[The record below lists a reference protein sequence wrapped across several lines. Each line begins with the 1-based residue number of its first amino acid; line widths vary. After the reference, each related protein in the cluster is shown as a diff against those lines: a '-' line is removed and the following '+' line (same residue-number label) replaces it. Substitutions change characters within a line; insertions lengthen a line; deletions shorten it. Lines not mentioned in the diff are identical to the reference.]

1 MVKTGTTKQHET
13 TRKKPEPGGRDWG
26 QDDGTMPAELLEA
39 ENILAQLANV
49 FFLKDMSNGRRN
61 ETFEEGDIPGVT
73 DVYRI
78 LVEQIPAIVFIAF
91 FDKSFGEAYV
101 SPQIE
106 ATLGFT
112 QEEWLNDPV
121 RWYHHIHPEDKER
134 WSSEVAQMFLTGEAL
149 HSVYRVLARDG
160 REVRFQCEVKIVRH
174 TDGHPWFIHGTAF
187 DITKQQVDEEA
198 LRDYAER
205 MEFLSRR
212 LIDVQESE
220 RRRIALELHDQ
231 IGQILTGLKLKLQM
245 LARLPAGESQERL
258 GEAEVLVDELIGR
271 TRELSL
277 NLRPATLDHLGLLSA
292 LLRHLRYYTSQTG
305 VRVDFEQIGLEGKR
319 FAPELETAA
328 FRIVQEALTN
338 VARHSGAGE
347 AIVRIWSTKNTL
359 TLEIE
364 DHGKGFDP
372 EIEFATAQTSGLTGM
387 RERASLLGG
396 RFEIESAPGGT
407 RLSASWDLPG
417 AAIGA
422 GQSKSK

>member
-1 MVKTGTTKQHET
+1 M
-13 TRKKPEPGGRDWG
+13 P
-26 QDDGTMPAELLEA
+26 QDLLEA

-49 FFLKDMSNGRRN
+49 FFFKDASPGRRDAA
-61 ETFEEGDIPGVT
+61 FEESDTPSVT

-78 LVEQIPAIVFIAF
+78 LVEQVPAIVFIAF

-121 RWYHHIHPEDKER
+121 RWYQHIHPEDKDR
-134 WSSEVAQMFLTGEAL
+134 WSSEVAQMFLTGEPL
-149 HSVYRVLARDG
+149 HSVYRVLARCG

-174 TDGHPWFIHGTAF
+174 ADGHPWFIHGTAF

-245 LARLPAGESQERL
+245 LARLPAGESHERL
-258 GEAEVLVDELIGR
+258 DEAEVLVDELIGR

-292 LLRHLRYYTSQTG
+292 LLRHLRHYTSQTG
-305 VRVDFEQIGLEGKR
+305 VRVDFQHDGLEGKR
-319 FAPELETAA
+319 FAPEIETAA
-328 FRIVQEALTN
+328 FRIVQEGLTN
-338 VARHSGAGE
+338 IARHSGAEE
-347 AIVRIWSTKNTL
+347 AIVRIWSTQNSL
-359 TLEIE
+359 TLGIE
-364 DHGKGFDP
+364 DDGKGFDP
-372 EIEFATAQTSGLTGM
+372 GIELALGHTSGLTGM

-396 RFEIESAPGGT
+396 RFEIDSGPDGT
-407 RLSASWDLPG
+407 RLTAEWNFPDTVKR
-417 AAIGA
+417 
-422 GQSKSK
+422 QKRERE